1 MLLSLYNF
9 PEDGY
14 DETLVPLDYDTAGQI
29 RDDDLFLTLVG
40 KMPKGVQ
47 LTSVMDCCHSG
58 TVLDLPFTFVAD
70 GAHEEMEATPNYNY
84 DHVLSLAQQFI
95 AEHGDDIAAQAMA
108 KCGGCN
114 IL

>member
-1 MLLSLYNF
+1 
-9 PEDGY
+9 
-14 DETLVPLDYDTAGQI
+14 LVPLDYDTSGQI

-47 LTSVMDCCHSG
+47 LTCVMDCCHSG
-58 TVLDLPFTFVAD
+58 TVLDLPYTFVAD
-70 GAHEEMEATPNYNY
+70 GAHEEMEAAPEFNFGPM
-84 DHVLSLAQQFI
+84 LSLAQQL
-95 AEHGDDIAAQAMA
+95 AGEHADDVAQAMA